1 MMDVIAILLGWPS
14 LGGALLLA
22 AAGVWFRKPVLIW
35 IGVVL
40 VIPMALYLSA
50 SPAYP
55 FAGLIPLVALVL
67 AALTCRRTARWQSLT
82 GISVYGVFLAA
93 LAFIV
98 ITEPMH

>member
-1 MMDVIAILLGWPS
+1 MDAIAILLGWPS
-14 LGGALLLA
+14 LGSALILA
-22 AAGVWFRKPVLIW
+22 TAGVWTRKPVLIW
-35 IGVVL
+35 IGVIL

-55 FAGLIPLVALVL
+55 FAGLIPLAALVV
-67 AALTCRRTARWQSLT
+67 AARTCRKNARWQSLV